1 MLALSS
7 GERARLDLGQ
17 SVSETPTHR
26 LKVSREGMVLI
37 KSFEGFHPRAVREE
51 DGRWL
56 IGYGHTASAREG
68 LTVGEADA
76 ELLLQY
82 DLMPV
87 VKALNEQVHSP
98 LNQHQFDALA
108 SFAVSVGVERFLVSD
123 VLQRLNEGHAGQAA
137 DALIGW
143 PEDASADARLRRRAA
158 ERALF
163 VADPASAVT
172 LAELLAAPLPPPPVE
187 TPAAPEAPEPEA
199 PEPEAPATD
208 ARAAALA
215 SLLGEAPGT
224 VEASAPEAPVPEAP
238 APDPVTTPDAPV
250 FEPPVFQPAAAV
262 TRVNLDRYSPYAAAI
277 IGPLPGFGPAEPVEP
292 PVVEPIFAA
301 EPQPALPAP
310 EPEPAPAPAPEV
322 EAATVP
328 EPEPAAGPEPVTP
341 LLSAAPAASPF
352 PPLDQPLVLTPATE
366 ADFTEAERPVWPA
379 DARGVSPIADE
390 TVLFEDEP
398 TLSVLRH
405 EVEPAGPRRFDW
417 SETGAFL
424 IMGGVGLAACGASAA
439 AFRLAVEQPSPMGET
454 TVIAWALALIGVI
467 CVGVSSWNLYVRWG
481 KPD

>member
-1 MLALSS
+1 
-7 GERARLDLGQ
+7 
-17 SVSETPTHR
+17 
-26 LKVSREGMVLI
+26 MVLI
-37 KSFEGFHPRAVREE
+37 KSFEGFRPRAVQDE
-51 DGRWL
+51 DGRWV

-68 LTVGEADA
+68 LTVAEADA

-87 VKALNEQVHSP
+87 VKALNDQVQAP

-108 SFAVSVGVERFLVSD
+108 SFAVSVGVDRFLASD

-172 LAELLAAPLPPPPVE
+172 LAELLAAPLPPPPV
-187 TPAAPEAPEPEA
+187 AAPAPPEPPA
-199 PEPEAPATD
+199 PEAPATD
-208 ARAAALA
+208 ARTAALA
-215 SLLGEAPGT
+215 TLLGEAP
-224 VEASAPEAPVPEAP
+224 AAPEATPPPAPEPEPAPTAETPAHEAP
-238 APDPVTTPDAPV
+238 TL
-250 FEPPVFQPAAAV
+250 QPAAAV

-277 IGPLPGFGPAEPVEP
+277 IGPLPGFAPAEPSEV
-292 PVVEPIFAA
+292 PVVQPVFTFA
-301 EPQPALPAP
+301 PQPAPAGPDPASASAPEPAPQPEPTPAPAP
-310 EPEPAPAPAPEV
+310 EPEPEPEPERAPAPV
-322 EAATVP
+322 
-328 EPEPAAGPEPVTP
+328 PVTP
-341 LLSAAPAASPF
+341 LVSAAPVASPF
-352 PPLDQPLVLTPATE
+352 PAMNQELVLTPATE
-366 ADFTEAERPVWPA
+366 ADFVEVERPVWPSDQRA
-379 DARGVSPIADE
+379 PAPLDEE

>member
-1 MLALSS
+1 M
-7 GERARLDLGQ
+7 
-17 SVSETPTHR
+17 SETPTPR
-26 LKVSREGMVLI
+26 LKVSREGIVLI
-37 KSFEGFHPRAVREE
+37 KSFEGFRPRAVQEE
-51 DGRWL
+51 DGRWV
-56 IGYGHTASAREG
+56 IGYGHSASAREG
-68 LTVGEADA
+68 LIVAEADA

-87 VKALNEQVHSP
+87 VKALNEQVQGP

-108 SFAVSVGVERFLVSD
+108 SFAVSVGVERFTASD

-163 VADPASAVT
+163 VADPASPVT

-187 TPAAPEAPEPEA
+187 ATTEAEAPG
-199 PEPEAPATD
+199 TD
-208 ARAAALA
+208 ARAAAVA
-215 SLLGEAPGT
+215 TLLGEAPET
-224 VEASAPEAPVPEAP
+224 PDPIEPEAVEPDPAWAPEAPA
-238 APDPVTTPDAPV
+238 
-250 FEPPVFQPAAAV
+250 FESPTFQPADAV

-277 IGPLPGFGPAEPVEP
+277 IGPLPGFAPADPVAAPAEPAPEA
-292 PVVEPIFAA
+292 EATA
-301 EPQPALPAP
+301 EPA
-310 EPEPAPAPAPEV
+310 EPAI
-322 EAATVP
+322 
-328 EPEPAAGPEPVTP
+328 PVIP
-341 LLSAAPAASPF
+341 LQSAAVLPSTFPAMDPE
-352 PPLDQPLVLTPATE
+352 LVLTPATE
-366 ADFTEAERPVWPA
+366 ADFIEAERPVWPSDQRA
-379 DARGVSPIADE
+379 PAPTVEE
-390 TVLFEDEP
+390 TVLFENEP

-481 KPD
+481 KAD